1 MCVFKQQLMG
11 LITSWIDLC
20 FNFMD
25 DITQLSPDGIIG
37 MKHCQR
43 TLDTK
48 KVSQCNPFSTVIIF
62 VLASDTCTE
71 AQTHSSLALFSIYL
85 RQWKDFHRF
94 QKTWTQCPTTLH
106 SFQTFTYGVSYTLK
120 DLITV
125 FFVVFSFG
133 FSPCSLSPTL
143 PPHPSFFPSLCK
155 HLAAAVWTHH
165 LWLIKHRQI
174 KLKLFS
180 LGKTEK
186 ILIPVTVY
194 IALIFINLMDE

>member
-37 MKHCQR
+37 MKQCQR

-71 AQTHSSLALFSIYL
+71 AQTHSRLALFSIYL

-94 QKTWTQCPTTLH
+94 QKTWTQYPTTLY
-106 SFQTFTYGVSYTLK
+106 SFQTFTYGISYTVK
-120 DLITV
+120 DLTV
-125 FFVVFSFG
+125 FSLFSFS
-133 FSPCSLSPTL
+133 FDFNPCSLPPTL
-143 PPHPSFFPSLCK
+143 PPTLHFFPPFASTSQLLFGPIICG
-155 HLAAAVWTHH
+155 LLNTD
-165 LWLIKHRQI
+165 R
-174 KLKLFS
+174 LK
-180 LGKTEK
+180 
-186 ILIPVTVY
+186 
-194 IALIFINLMDE
+194 